1 MEKKIILTILTFAL
15 IALIAAI
22 LLPGGRRVEDNPKLP
37 WLISVDDSGATS
49 VFGLTLGKSV
59 LADARY
65 NLQTDGEINLFV
77 SPDKRYS
84 VEAYF
89 DRIYLSGLRGD
100 FIMTLDID
108 EISAAGIFE
117 RGLRISQLGSG
128 AKKVKIAPSD
138 LDLVERSKIASI
150 TYIPGANLDEKL
162 IRDRF
167 GEPSERIKE
176 ASGIVH
182 WLYPDKGLD
191 IALNPT
197 DKEVFQYT
205 SLKDFMRITQP
216 LTHLT
221 TTKSLSGKK

>member
-1 MEKKIILTILTFAL
+1 MEKKLILAILALAL
-15 IALIAAI
+15 IAMAAAI
-22 LLPGGRRVEDNPKLP
+22 LLPGGRRLEDKPRLP
-37 WLISVDDSGATS
+37 WVITVDDSGATS

-59 LADARY
+59 LADARH
-65 NLQTDGEINLFV
+65 NFQTVGEINLFA
-77 SPDKRYS
+77 SSDQRYS

-100 FIMTLDID
+100 FILTLDLD
-108 EISAAGIFE
+108 QISAAGIFE

-138 LDLVERSKIASI
+138 FDLVEQSKITSI
-150 TYIPGANLDEKL
+150 TYIPGADLDAKL
-162 IRDRF
+162 IHERF
-167 GEPSERIKE
+167 GEPSEQIKE

-191 IALNPT
+191 IALNPK

-205 SLKDFMRITQP
+205 SLEDFKRITQP
-216 LTHLT
+216 LTHLMRA
-221 TTKSLSGKK
+221 K